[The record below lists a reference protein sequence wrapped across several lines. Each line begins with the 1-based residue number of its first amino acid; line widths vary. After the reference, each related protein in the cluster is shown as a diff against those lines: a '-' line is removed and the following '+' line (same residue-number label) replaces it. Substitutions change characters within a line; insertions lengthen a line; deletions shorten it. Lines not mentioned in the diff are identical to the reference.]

1 MADTDSSGISFTA
14 YYTSEVWRQH
24 GLSAPAFDS
33 TEGRALFWLG
43 RPLEKFAQHV
53 LGIGNDIMLLQR
65 HQIIDDIVRRAIR
78 DEGVTQ
84 IVEIACGLSPRGTR
98 FCAEF
103 PQITYLEADLPGMAR
118 HKERLLANSGLLDD
132 RHRIRAINILE
143 QGTPEALDTVFLREL
158 DHGRKTLVITEGLVN
173 YFDLATIKGF
183 WNRLAAVLSTYPDG
197 IYVTDLYPDFKW
209 HPVTRFVDTFIH
221 GLAFATRSR
230 VSLHFR
236 TEDAI
241 RQGFRECGFGQTVVH
256 IPESYYDVLPIPVQR
271 MPSLVR
277 VLENRIRPL

>member
-1 MADTDSSGISFTA
+1 M
-14 YYTSEVWRQH
+14 
-24 GLSAPAFDS
+24 
-33 TEGRALFWLG
+33 
-43 RPLEKFAQHV
+43 
-53 LGIGNDIMLLQR
+53 
-65 HQIIDDIVRRAIR
+65 VRRS
-78 DEGVTQ
+78 EG
-84 IVEIACGLSPRGTR
+84 
-98 FCAEF
+98 
-103 PQITYLEADLPGMAR
+103 
-118 HKERLLANSGLLDD
+118 D
-132 RHRIRAINILE
+132 RVLE

-236 TEDAI
+236 TEDSI
-241 RQGFRECGFGQTVVH
+241 RQGFRECGFGQTIVH